1 MGGVIISGGDTIAV
15 GDTVVGVTVTGDD
28 NVLSAVSVAGGDTV
42 VGGVTIIG
50 GDTVVAGVTVTGGDA
65 TTVVALLNPKSVEV
79 DGEKYFH
86 ISVHCDRF
94 KPRSRVRLKSCPVAR
109 G

>member
-1 MGGVIISGGDTIAV
+1 MGGVTRTGGDTIAV
-15 GDTVVGVTVTGDD
+15 GDTV
-28 NVLSAVSVAGGDTV
+28 A
-42 VGGVTIIG
+42 
-50 GDTVVAGVTVTGGDA
+50 AGVTVTGGDA
-65 TTVVALLNPKSVEV
+65 IVVALLNPKSVEI

-94 KPRSRVRLKSCPVAR
+94 KPRSRVQLKSGPIAR

>member
-1 MGGVIISGGDTIAV
+1 MGGVTITGGDTIAV
-15 GDTVVGVTVTGDD
+15 
-28 NVLSAVSVAGGDTV
+28 
-42 VGGVTIIG
+42 

-65 TTVVALLNPKSVEV
+65 TTVVALLNPKSVEI

-94 KPRSRVRLKSCPVAR
+94 KPRSRVRLKLCPVAR

>member
-1 MGGVIISGGDTIAV
+1 MGGVIISGCDTIAV
-15 GDTVVGVTVTGDD
+15 GDTVVGVTVT
-28 NVLSAVSVAGGDTV
+28 
-42 VGGVTIIG
+42 
-50 GDTVVAGVTVTGGDA
+50 GVTVTGGDA
-65 TTVVALLNPKSVEV
+65 TTVVALLNPKSVEI